1 MSTVSGENNNCG
13 SRRWEQGLKDLA
25 RGRGDAEVIGR
36 RAAGLARDLNIAPWI
51 ALAVAERILPLKD
64 AQLLDR
70 AARCKELQ
78 EAVLDKRMSVSQLKV
93 AMPYAPYLLAAELL
107 PGLPGGTWTLRE
119 LTEVLKA
126 VLKGEQKRDEGGQAL
141 PVRTK
146 PAAEY
151 AALVNR
157 MAVVM
162 KETRCGLTMA
172 LDMALG
178 RLTEAFIR
186 EYAAHR
192 RLLDRE
198 SRARIMEERYSR
210 ARTTRG

>member
-1 MSTVSGENNNCG
+1 M
-13 SRRWEQGLKDLA
+13 KDLA